1 MEVEAKF
8 SLPDSTTLHQL
19 QVTPRLA
26 GFPLRKGQTRV
37 VHDTYVDTSERK
49 ILAGG
54 YTCRFRQVDE
64 GIQAALKSL
73 GGALGAIHK
82 REEVDVL
89 LPSIQQPEDWPV
101 SPLREQVLQLTC
113 GDPLIPLVE
122 LHQTRIIRLVRKQKQ
137 VIAELSLDDVLVN
150 AGGREQAYY
159 ELEVEL
165 TPQDSE
171 EDLANIAA
179 FLQKKWSLSPETLS
193 KFERALALLDTK
205 SENAP
210 LQLQVKATLA
220 QISERDDWHG
230 LRARALLALNEGLS
244 QKELSRQV
252 DRSERTLR
260 RWRAAFHKAGLG
272 FFPPSILEELPPL
285 TSQVNAEIP
294 VDSQPAL
301 LKPVVKAPLP
311 KTELPPKPG
320 LQADDGMAEAARKTL
335 YFHFLQMLHHEPGTR
350 SGEDIEE
357 LHDMRVA
364 TRRMR
369 AALQIF
375 ADYLDVEKYAPF
387 AKGLQRTGRLLGE
400 VRDLDVFWEKTRRY
414 LDTLPPERRDELAAL
429 QSVWQVARDQSRE
442 KLLAYLDG
450 NHYEQFKQSFS
461 EFLETHAAG
470 ALPVF
475 SKAGEPLPDCL
486 RHVAPVIL
494 YQTLAVARAFD
505 KWVTGSNVPLA
516 RLHKLRIASKGLR
529 YSLEFLEEVLGPEAK
544 ALIKEMKVL
553 QDHLGDLQDAV
564 VASNLLRDFLTWGT
578 WGHPRTK
585 DIRTLPTAPVVSPGV
600 AIYLAARQTELQ
612 QLPATFPPIWERI
625 QSLDFKQK
633 FIAALGV
640 L

>member
-19 QVTPRLA
+19 QVTTRLA

-101 SPLREQVLQLTC
+101 SLLREQVLQLTC

-165 TPQDSE
+165 TPQGSE

-311 KTELPPKPG
+311 RTELPPKPG

-375 ADYLDVEKYAPF
+375 ADYLDVEKYAPY

-494 YQTLAVARAFD
+494 YQRLAVARAFD

-585 DIRTLPTAPVVSPGV
+585 DIRMLPTAPVVSPGV